1 MLSFSNTDLLSTC
14 IKRWKHV
21 AIIVGGSLLG
31 AFIISSEW
39 IMKPR
44 YKSTAVVYPV
54 NIIPYSEESP
64 TEQLLQL
71 FQSADV
77 RSMMIK
83 RFRLAEH
90 YKIDTT
96 VSSGK
101 SKLYLQIDE
110 NIDIRKTEYESVKID
125 VYDLN
130 PDTACSMVNLLIH
143 FVDIKARTLQRE
155 KTQEVVNIFQDQLN
169 HKKEQLDSLEK
180 VLNILRVR
188 YGLLDYKSQSKEVT
202 KSYLKIVGDGGSGQ
216 RLVVVDS
223 MMRNLEQKGGELLTA
238 SEQLKSTLDAY
249 NAIQV
254 DYDRALSDLEKELTY
269 TNVITRPLPADQK
282 SYPIRWLIMVI
293 AGISSVLVAIFVI
306 IVLEGRSNFMA
317 NARSK
322 QPE

>member
-1 MLSFSNTDLLSTC
+1 MLSFSNTDLLSLI

-21 AIIVGGSLLG
+21 AIIVGAALMG
-31 AFIISSEW
+31 AFVVSSEW
-39 IMKPR
+39 IIKPR
-44 YKSTAVVYPV
+44 YKSMAVVYPV
-54 NIIPYSEESP
+54 NIIPYSDESP

-77 RSMMIK
+77 RGMMIK

-90 YKIDTT
+90 YNVDTT
-96 VSSGK
+96 ARAGK
-101 SKLYLQIDE
+101 SKLYLTISE
-110 NIDIRKTEYESVKID
+110 NIDIRKTEYESVKIEIYD
-125 VYDLN
+125 VN
-130 PDTACSMVNLLIH
+130 PDTACSMVNALIH
-143 FVDIKARTLQRE
+143 FVDIKARALQRE

-180 VLNILRVR
+180 VLNMLRVR
-188 YGLLDYKSQSKEVT
+188 YGLLDYKSQAKEVT

-223 MMRNLEQKGGELLTA
+223 LMRNLEQKGGELLTA
-238 SEQLKSTLDAY
+238 SEQLKSTLDVY

-254 DYDRALSDLEKELTY
+254 DYDRALSDLKKELTY

-293 AGISSVLVAIFVI
+293 TGISSVLVAIFVI
-306 IVLEGRSNFMA
+306 VILEGRSNFLA
-317 NARSK
+317 NARNH
-322 QPE
+322 QQE